1 MMHVC
6 YAHQETPTD
15 LEKYLK
21 QGESIKKAFE
31 LVAEHGYKTVNRFAA
46 MLEGQMVRVCATVY
60 EPLRA

>member
-6 YAHQETPTD
+6 SAHQETPTD

-31 LVAEHGYKTVNRFAA
+31 LVSEHGFKTVNRFAA
-46 MLEGQMVRVCATVY
+46 LLEG
-60 EPLRA
+60 